1 MLIFDYEDGDLIHT
15 VSDNMAVDFDGNL
28 MMNLEPS
35 FPLAQCRKV
44 PMRQSAS
51 WSGSRPLTAVC

>member
-35 FPLAQCRKV
+35 FPLAQCRKC
-44 PMRQSAS
+44 PCAS
-51 WSGSRPLTAVC
+51 QHPGQEADH

>member
-44 PMRQSAS
+44 PMHQSAS
-51 WSGSRPLTAVC
+51 

>member
-28 MMNLEPS
+28 MMRLSNNMALDMNSGNIHTVS
-35 FPLAQCRKV
+35 FWL
-44 PMRQSAS
+44 SS
-51 WSGSRPLTAVC
+51 